1 MRFRSLMFS
10 AAALLSVF
18 SGLASP
24 CLRAQEAPK
33 PVAIV
38 SISPLD
44 RLLSDTSYLLR
55 ACNIPEMSGLV
66 TVMANQY
73 TQGIDRNKPL
83 GALVTL
89 DGQIPSAVVFM
100 PMTSREDFFGSLA
113 GLGVEPDDLGDGLF
127 EIDANGQ
134 TLYAKEMPGWL
145 FVGQSE
151 DAFGNLPAN
160 PAAALGNLPEKY
172 DLAVRLNLQALPD
185 EIRSEITS
193 QIRNG
198 FERGMA
204 EQQAGQTEEEKEAAR
219 QMGEASIEQLEQMLA
234 DTEQVILGWAV
245 DSKEQKVYFDGGA
258 MFVEG
263 SKLAQQANDAANQT
277 SDYTAFVLPQAAAK
291 FRFSSTIADS
301 DKPVAKNNLKNSMAQ
316 AEKQLEQSGDL
327 PPEAKAMIL
336 DLLKGLSALAE
347 QTIDEGIFDGA
358 GSLSVAD
365 DSLTVLVGGRIADG
379 NALAAEL
386 KKAVAKLP
394 SGPSVPT
401 VEFDYETY
409 EGITLHRVRVPVK
422 IADPAAKKVFGD
434 ELLLTVGTGEKS
446 FFFSLDPAGDASAK
460 AAIDRMKTA
469 LAVKSSPLEGV
480 VQLEQLLRFAQ
491 SVSPNSMLDN
501 VIETMS
507 QHAGKDKVM
516 VNGSVIPRGGV
527 YRLTL
532 EEGVLRSIGSAAK
545 GGGGGGF

>member
-1 MRFRSLMFS
+1 MRFRSFMFS
-10 AAALLSVF
+10 AVAMLSLLSGF
-18 SGLASP
+18 ASP
-24 CLRAQEAPK
+24 GLRAQEATK

-73 TQGIDRNKPL
+73 TQGIDRTKPL
-83 GALVTL
+83 GAIVTL
-89 DGQIPSAVVFM
+89 DGQMPSAVVFM
-100 PMTSREDFFGSLA
+100 PMTSRDDFFGALA
-113 GLGVEPDDLGDGLF
+113 GLGIEPDDLGDGLF

-134 TLYAKEMPGWL
+134 TLYAKEMPGWMY
-145 FVGQSE
+145 VGQSE
-151 DAFGNLPAN
+151 DAFGNLPAD
-160 PAAALGNLPEKY
+160 PSASLGNLPEKY
-172 DLAVRLNLQALPD
+172 DLAVRMNLEALPD
-185 EIRSEITS
+185 VIRDEITS

-204 EQQAGQTEEEKEAAR
+204 EQQAGQSEEEREAAR
-219 QMGEASIEQLEQMLA
+219 EMGEASIQQLEQMLA
-234 DTEQVILGWAV
+234 DTEQIILGWAV

-263 SKLAQQANDAANQT
+263 SKLAQQASDAANQT

-301 DKPVAKNNLKNSMAQ
+301 DKPVAKNNLKNSMSQ
-316 AEKQLEQSGDL
+316 VEKQLEQSGDL

-336 DLLKGLSALAE
+336 EFINGMSAIAE
-347 QTIDEGIFDGA
+347 QTIDEGVFDGA
-358 GSLSVAD
+358 GSVSVAD
-365 DSLTVLVGGRIADG
+365 NSLTALVGGRIADG
-379 NALAAEL
+379 NALAEEL
-386 KKAVAKLP
+386 KKVVAKLP

-401 VEFDYETY
+401 VDFDYETY
-409 EGITLHRVRVPVK
+409 EGITLHRVRMPVK
-422 IADPAAKKVFGD
+422 IADPAAKKIFGD
-434 ELLLTVGTGEKS
+434 ELLITVGTGDKS
-446 FFFSLDPAGDASAK
+446 FFFSLDPTGDGSAK
-460 AAIDRMKTA
+460 AAIDRMKSA
-469 LAVKSSPLEGV
+469 LAVKSSPVEGV
-480 VQLEQLLRFAQ
+480 IQLEQLLRFAQ
-491 SVSPNSMLDN
+491 SVAPNSMLDN

-507 QHAGKDKVM
+507 QYEGKDKVM
-516 VNGSVIPRGGV
+516 VNGSVIPRGAV